1 MTEKSSD
8 PPSRRVVARAPR
20 AIIGIV
26 LQAIA
31 FALVWGVGVPRLIL
45 VWRGSTRVDVYV
57 TISASVIAVV
67 ALGLVFVAMHYLGR
81 QWAITARTIERHEL
95 VTAGPYRAV
104 RHPIYL
110 GVGGFFIAIGLL
122 LAPVWALLAACVF
135 YAVGTAIRIR
145 AEDGLMAAT
154 FGAAFEE
161 YRRRVPA
168 LIPRFPR
175 ATNRD

>member
-1 MTEKSSD
+1 MTERLSS
-8 PPSRRVVARAPR
+8 PSSRRVVARAPR

-26 LQAIA
+26 FQMVA
-31 FALVWGVGVPRLIL
+31 FALVWGVGARRLIPA
-45 VWRGSTRVDVYV
+45 WRGSARVDAFV
-57 TISASVIAVV
+57 TIFASVVAMV
-67 ALGLVFVAMHYLGR
+67 ALGLVFVAMRYLGP
-81 QWAITARTIERHEL
+81 QWAIAARTIERHEL

-110 GVGGFFIAIGLL
+110 GVGGFLIAIGLL
-122 LAPVWALLAACVF
+122 LAPVWVLFAAGAI
-135 YAVGTAIRIR
+135 YGVGTAIRIR

-154 FGAAFEE
+154 FGTAFED

-175 ATNRD
+175 ATNTD